1 MLNKK
6 YLVVTSKMPSRALLF
21 FFLFLIGLNSACS
34 KTNYQSAK
42 AVVVDTKHR
51 HWAKG
56 FYELD
61 VYYLYFN
68 GERMVI
74 AHSTAE
80 GKERKSTA
88 RYHPGDSLDIYFN
101 PMDSADTFIR
111 AKIYT
116 KPLGAEGN

>member
-6 YLVVTSKMPSRALLF
+6 YLVVTSKMPSRALSF
-21 FFLFLIGLNSACS
+21 FFLFLIGLTSACRN
-34 KTNYQSAK
+34 TNYQSAK

-56 FYELD
+56 YYELE
-61 VYYLYFN
+61 VYYQYFN
-68 GERMVI
+68 GERKVI
-74 AHSTAE
+74 SHSTAE
-80 GKERKSTA
+80 GMERISTA

-101 PMDSADTFIR
+101 PMDSTDTFIR

-116 KPLGAEGN
+116 KPSGAEGN